1 MQKVVF
7 WRILLTLTVCRW
19 CKIEVGKTPVGGL
32 LSPPGKR
39 RPSTMQASSVQN
51 ACSVRPQCLFRPST
65 MLVPSVHNACSVRP
79 QCLFRPCR
87 MLVRLVQKPCSGL
100 WEGWLA
106 PLKWL
111 WEAVKWVFP
120 SLGSCFSLSFKCKDF
135 AILLPCCW
143 LWIFV
148 PVFSCKPD
156 RRPK

>member
-39 RPSTMQASSVQN
+39 RPSTMQASSVQ
-51 ACSVRPQCLFRPST
+51 
-65 MLVPSVHNACSVRP
+65 NACSVRP